1 MKKQLT
7 LSLIFILSVF
17 SYSYGEWE
25 NVSELNQVH
34 PGRIAIDTDNNYM
47 YHSDGLDIYQSTD
60 NGESW
65 NNLFSLET
73 EYDDYAII
81 YIQVYQDIF
90 FLITDRSSLYITRN
104 MGNSFERVVLNKNNE
119 DIYFLNYHNKID
131 FWNNHIL
138 LSTYYGIFV
147 SDDLGKNWYYINVKE
162 FNSNIFDI
170 ETTSDGVFALLY
182 QEVYM
187 SEDLENWELV
197 SSLELN
203 DKWKKYSFISD
214 FNMGKMGNMVFLSV
228 GPYLFKTIAQGHYL
242 DYVSKFETKTVE
254 GRDYDTIITRFASCD
269 NILYA
274 TAYYSGQGS
283 ESAGLFC
290 SADSGKTWKNLI
302 PGIREPF
309 NLAANNDYLFVSI
322 SWENGYSSFFRYE
335 LTDCIVDEVM
345 GIEGEEMNGDDILL
359 YQNNPNPFSDE
370 TEIMYYIPDN
380 YSGSVR
386 LIISDERGES
396 IIKETE
402 ACFGRPCAI
411 TIDAGEFP
419 TGVYVY
425 AIEINGRIA
434 ASKKMI
440 IIK

>member
-7 LSLIFILSVF
+7 LSLIFLLSVF

-25 NVSELNQVH
+25 NVTELFQKN
-34 PGRIAIDTDNNYM
+34 PGKVYISPENNYLYTTGGM
-47 YHSDGLDIYQSTD
+47 NLYQSTD
-60 NGESW
+60 NGETW
-65 NNLFSLET
+65 ETLFTLVT
-73 EYDDYAII
+73 EFDDTAII
-81 YIQVYQDIF
+81 DYKYFDGVF
-90 FLITDRSSLYITRN
+90 FLITNLNRFFITRD
-104 MGNSFERVVLNKNNE
+104 MGDSFERVITKNNN
-119 DIYFLNYHNKID
+119 DDVYFFYNYKCLNFWEGNILLAANDGLYISENMGKT
-131 FWNNHIL
+131 WNNE
-138 LSTYYGIFV
+138 T
-147 SDDLGKNWYYINVKE
+147 VKQYE
-162 FNSNIFDI
+162 TIIYDI
-170 ETTSDGVFALLY
+170 ETTGDGVFALLY

-187 SEDLENWELV
+187 SEDLENWKLV

-203 DKWKKYSFISD
+203 DKWKKYI
-214 FNMGKMGNMVFLSV
+214 FNDDVTMGKMGDMVFLSV

-242 DYVSKFETKTVE
+242 DSVSKFETKTVE
-254 GRDYDTIITRFASCD
+254 GRDYDTIITRLASCD

-274 TAYYSGQGS
+274 TADYCAQRS
-283 ESAGLFC
+283 ESAGLLC

-302 PGIREPF
+302 PGIIEPF
-309 NLAANNDYLFVSI
+309 NLAVNNDYLFVAVRWDLYS
-322 SWENGYSSFFRYE
+322 SSFFRHE

-345 GIEGEEMNGDDILL
+345 GIEEEEMNGSDILL
-359 YQNNPNPFSDE
+359 YQNNPNPFSDK